1 MSNSNRFAVAIHI
14 LTLLELNK
22 EKANTSKLIAL
33 SVNTNPVVIRRI
45 MGMLKKAELINVQ
58 PGVAG
63 AKLAKDLSEITL
75 LEIYKA
81 VYDEKEMEIFTI
93 HENPNPQCIVGRN
106 IQNTISSLFS
116 VAQSA
121 MYKVLEQITLE
132 DVVNGIIEEEK
143 LLNENKL

>member
-1 MSNSNRFAVAIHI
+1 
-14 LTLLELNK
+14 
-22 EKANTSKLIAL
+22 
-33 SVNTNPVVIRRI
+33 
-45 MGMLKKAELINVQ
+45 MLKKAELINVQ

-63 AKLAKDLSEITL
+63 AKLSKDLSEITL
-75 LEIYKA
+75 LEVYKA
-81 VYDEKEMEIFTI
+81 VYDEKEMELFTI

-121 MYKVLEQITLE
+121 VYKVLEQITLE

-143 LLNENKL
+143 LLNENK